1 LPSGCML
8 RASSRSLQNTCDG
21 QHMKTK
27 PACIMYAHNAAPS
40 HGHDRLRLLVAVPHF
55 QRLPYICKAQQ
66 RQPVLPVT
74 AYRTVGSGAR
84 GGGGGKNLAV
94 IGSMLKMRQDVKS
107 ARPAMSADEML
118 QGTLGKHAYTCK
130 RRHHQHHFPGICA
143 VITCDHLSLSWLTKR
158 MLCCTPPGP
167 QLDPNACK
175 IWRPILLVAAGDSL
189 VHLGPDSLCRVCV
202 YGVGHRMPLCPGS
215 WG

>member
-84 GGGGGKNLAV
+84 GGGGG
-94 IGSMLKMRQDVKS
+94 SHTWQ
-107 ARPAMSADEML
+107 
-118 QGTLGKHAYTCK
+118 
-130 RRHHQHHFPGICA
+130 
-143 VITCDHLSLSWLTKR
+143 
-158 MLCCTPPGP
+158 
-167 QLDPNACK
+167 
-175 IWRPILLVAAGDSL
+175 
-189 VHLGPDSLCRVCV
+189 
-202 YGVGHRMPLCPGS
+202 
-215 WG
+215 